1 MTENLYLGNVITKGA
16 TTTIDPLFMPLTD
29 RAVTIRPSEPEA
41 KDLKYYMDLIYYN
54 RVNSLGDILTSLVYV
69 GDFRTSS
76 PDNTF
81 TYVPEN
87 MFRHNNAEIYINVSD
102 DDSDCVSPSKPSRCS
117 RQHITAWPVPLRS
130 TCSTNSTSPSPAN
143 RSIICSLP

>member
-102 DDSDCVSPSKPSRCS
+102 DDSDFSGYNY
-117 RQHITAWPVPLRS
+117 L
-130 TCSTNSTSPSPAN
+130 
-143 RSIICSLP
+143 